1 MLGFD
6 EHGHE
11 EYAPPPHA
19 PPLLAARLIGFLCV
33 GGVWCPTA
41 YVAQLGSKI
50 DHEHKDPF
58 VLPAL
63 KSVNERIMQ
72 YQTSVATFFAK
83 MSQSFELFLNLLLSP
98 IAIPVRG
105 VQV

>member
-1 MLGFD
+1 MKSTPLRLT
-6 EHGHE
+6 
-11 EYAPPPHA
+11 
-19 PPLLAARLIGFLCV
+19 PLLCWLRLMGFLCV
-33 GGVWCPTA
+33 CVLLCPTA

>member
-1 MLGFD
+1 
-6 EHGHE
+6 
-11 EYAPPPHA
+11 
-19 PPLLAARLIGFLCV
+19 
-33 GGVWCPTA
+33 
-41 YVAQLGSKI
+41 LGSKI

-63 KSVNERIMQ
+63 KSVNERILQ

-105 VQV
+105 VQVYTRVSPRVLFDRHFVVNAFTLSPLS